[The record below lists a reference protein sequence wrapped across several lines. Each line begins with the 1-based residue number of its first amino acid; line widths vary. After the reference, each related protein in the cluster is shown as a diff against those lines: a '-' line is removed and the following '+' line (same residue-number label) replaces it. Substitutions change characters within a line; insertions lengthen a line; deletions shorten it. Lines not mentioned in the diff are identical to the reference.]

1 MDLKRKPFQGVAN
14 IIRFNWHFYLVA
26 TLVFVGLKYAQQ
38 LLPKALQPYF
48 FWLLVLAIVNVA
60 MSLLV
65 SFYVYDISPLY
76 QLNWL
81 PNASNKKVLNIHA
94 GFDETSTLIKSKYNH
109 TALTICDFYNP
120 QKHTE
125 VSIKRARNAYPP
137 IPHTIQVTTDY
148 LPFENNSFDIVAVIF
163 SAHEIRDEQERIQF
177 FKELGRVIK
186 PTGQIVITEHLR
198 DTNNFLAYA
207 IGFFHFYSK
216 ASWLNSFAQAN
227 LTVAAEI
234 KTTPFVT
241 TFILTTDGNSL

>member
-1 MDLKRKPFQGVAN
+1 MDLKRKPLQGVAN

-26 TLVFVGLKYAQQ
+26 VLVFVGFIYAQQ
-38 LLPKALQPYF
+38 LLPKALQLYV
-48 FWLLVLAIVNVA
+48 FWLLVLAIVNVV

-65 SFYVYDISPLY
+65 SFYVYDISNLY

-94 GFDETSTLIKSKYNH
+94 GFDETSMLIKCKYQQ

-125 VSIKRARNAYPP
+125 ISIKRARKAYPP
-137 IPHTIQVTTDY
+137 IPNTIHVATEN
-148 LPFENNSFDIVAVIF
+148 LPFENNSFDVVAVIF
-163 SAHEIRDEQERIQF
+163 SAHEIRDKEERIEF
-177 FKELGRVIK
+177 FKELARVIK
-186 PTGQIVITEHLR
+186 ATGQIVITEHLR

-216 ASWLNSFAQAN
+216 ASWLSTFAQAN
-227 LTVAAEI
+227 LTVTAET

-241 TFILTTDGNSL
+241 TFILTTNGNSL

>member
-1 MDLKRKPFQGVAN
+1 MDLKRRPFQGVAN

-26 TLVFVGLKYAQQ
+26 ALVFIGLIYVQQ
-38 LLPKALQPYF
+38 LLPKALQPYI
-48 FWLLVLAIVNVA
+48 FWLLVLAILNVA

-65 SFYVYDISPLY
+65 SFYVYDISNLY

-81 PNASNKKVLNIHA
+81 PNTSNKKVLNIHA
-94 GFDETSTLIKSKYNH
+94 GFDETSTLIKSKYQQ

-120 QKHTE
+120 KKHTE
-125 VSIKRARNAYPP
+125 VSIKRARKAYPP
-137 IPHTIQVTTDY
+137 IPHTIQVATNN
-148 LPFENNSFDIVAVIF
+148 LPFENNSFDIVTVIF

-177 FKELGRVIK
+177 FKELARVTK

-216 ASWLNSFAQAN
+216 TSWLNTFAQAN
-227 LTVAAEI
+227 LTVTAEI